1 MNLLATLTAD
11 NAFDSLA
18 DIGGTIVTT
27 AIVAA
32 IVGWVTFSM
41 RRRRDP
47 TFTDDD
53 RLRWTINTA
62 AAGVLLAAAI
72 LAVTAIL

>member
-11 NAFDSLA
+11 NELDSLA
-18 DIGGTIVTT
+18 DIGGAIVTV

-32 IVGWVTFSM
+32 IVGWVAFSM

-62 AAGVLLAAAI
+62 AAGVLLAAAV
-72 LAVTAIL
+72 LVVTAIF